1 MFGDGEQAFQI
12 SGKGFSQDEG
22 HRGRGLEVRAFA
34 ASEEELA
41 GQDGCRAVSNRRGAR
56 VNKGPARHGEDV
68 VLLSVRWEVFLGV

>member
-1 MFGDGEQAFQI
+1 M
-12 SGKGFSQDEG
+12 
-22 HRGRGLEVRAFA
+22 RAFA